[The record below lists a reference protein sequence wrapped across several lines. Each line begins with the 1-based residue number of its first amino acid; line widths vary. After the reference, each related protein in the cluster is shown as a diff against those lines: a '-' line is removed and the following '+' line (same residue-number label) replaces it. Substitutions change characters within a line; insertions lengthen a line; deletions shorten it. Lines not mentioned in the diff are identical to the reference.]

1 MTKVHLDTCF
11 LIRALVPGSTEDQT
25 LRAWLRNRVKISIG
39 TIAWAE
45 FLCGPLTEGDCVL
58 ARRLVGP
65 PLPFA
70 ETDAAAA
77 ARLFNTSG
85 RKQSTFMDCLIAASA
100 MRDGAA
106 LATTNQDDFQ
116 RFVGAGLSLGELTLH
131 ALAGEDAGS

>member
-1 MTKVHLDTCF
+1 MRKIHLDTCF

-25 LRAWLRNRVKISIG
+25 LRAWLKNRVKISIS

-45 FLCGPLTEGDCVL
+45 FLCGPLTEEDRVL

-65 PLPFA
+65 PVPFA

-85 RKQSTFMDCLIAASA
+85 RKRSTFMDCLIAAGA
-100 MRDGAA
+100 LRDGAA
-106 LATTNQDDFQ
+106 LATTNQDDFE
-116 RFVGAGLSLGELTLH
+116 RFVASGLTMGA
-131 ALAGEDAGS
+131 